1 MSYTGDGVAQ
11 TPAMAQARQKLS
23 TNAKIAQL
31 ESFTTRIP
39 EHGDKHVSVFS
50 QVRSGCAMSNHC
62 LSSCLTRSL
71 QAPVDNL
78 DTSMRAGARGPTSID
93 DPVARERISHFDQYV
108 PRSRAFGCV
117 PEAVY

>member
-11 TPAMAQARQKLS
+11 TQAFAHARKQLAS
-23 TNAKIAQL
+23 NDKIAQL
-31 ESFTTRIP
+31 EGFTTRIP
-39 EHGDKHVSVFS
+39 TDGDKHVSVFS
-50 QVRSGCAMSNHC
+50 QVRGELYATLQIDSG
-62 LSSCLTRSL
+62 LTRAIVG

-108 PRSRAFGCV
+108 SNRS
-117 PEAVY
+117 

>member
-11 TPAMAQARQKLS
+11 TQAMAEARQKLS

-50 QVRSGCAMSNHC
+50 QVRSVRPVSDNC
-62 LSSCLTRSL
+62 LS
-71 QAPVDNL
+71 
-78 DTSMRAGARGPTSID
+78 
-93 DPVARERISHFDQYV
+93 
-108 PRSRAFGCV
+108 
-117 PEAVY
+117 